1 MTICS
6 IASYDLTLKFIF
18 VFNCRSSNNDTS
30 VAKQILNLSV
40 DRFCRKSQI
49 RNFQIDWQKTD
60 KIFRSFRRKLRRRKL
75 MEHAPVDFPA
85 MVERL
90 YLPTYLPMLE
100 TSANIMIHE
109 HW

>member
-18 VFNCRSSNNDTS
+18 VFNCRSSNNDTLLITS

-49 RNFQIDWQKTD
+49 RNFQIDWEKTD

-90 YLPTYLPMLE
+90 YLPTYVGDLSQHHDP
-100 TSANIMIHE
+100 
-109 HW
+109 

>member
-90 YLPTYLPMLE
+90 YLPTYVGMGYF
-100 TSANIMIHE
+100 ANKCN
-109 HW
+109 

>member
-60 KIFRSFRRKLRRRKL
+60 KIFRSFRRKL

-90 YLPTYLPMLE
+90 YLPTYVGDLSQHHDP
-100 TSANIMIHE
+100 
-109 HW
+109 